1 MNCMVGVVT
10 SVVTVTS
17 DMTMTSV
24 VTVTCHGG
32 DDRWNPCLLLI
43 VTYFKGGEMSF
54 AYLPWIK
61 AILTLTS
68 PTDINMTPRSALVC
82 ETKEVEIGMAKTM
95 FVNSNVS

>member
-1 MNCMVGVVT
+1 MNCKVGVVT

-17 DMTMTSV
+17 DVTMTSV
-24 VTVTCHGG
+24 VTVACHDG

-43 VTYFKGGEMSF
+43 V

-82 ETKEVEIGMAKTM
+82 ETKEVQIGMAKTM
-95 FVNSNVS
+95 FVNSDVS